1 MKLITLDNAPDYDPE
16 HLVAQPFLDGKQ
28 LNARVIRLSPGQVL
42 PPHTHGVSELMLYA
56 AEGEGLLESD
66 HGPVRFRTGCLVLL
80 SGDEELRISNPGDI
94 GLTLLAFLAPP
105 FPPPTDT

>member
-42 PPHTHGVSELMLYA
+42 PPHTHGVSELMRYA
-56 AEGEGLLESD
+56 AEAEGLVESD

-80 SGDEELRISNPGDI
+80 SGDEELRIANPGDT